1 MGGQANGKMGRDR
14 ERDSERD
21 RDRDLMWVYVGR
33 FGNLVERQ
41 ERGRWVEGRRVNEE
55 WKEEERE
62 GRRVGEKKRDKAKER
77 ELERG

>member
-41 ERGRWVEGRRVNEE
+41 ERGR
-55 WKEEERE
+55 
-62 GRRVGEKKRDKAKER
+62 
-77 ELERG
+77 